1 MEKFIKWNTGN
12 IDFDINISYILISNL
27 PGDIKMWS
35 EELQELSEEY
45 FEYNG
50 VNVKTQ
56 KGDFG
61 ILNIDY
67 QNKIYTI
74 SLLTENIRNLNL
86 TFNSVEELL
95 QSGWAVD

>member
-1 MEKFIKWNTGN
+1 
-12 IDFDINISYILISNL
+12 
-27 PGDIKMWS
+27 MWS
-35 EELQELSEEY
+35 KDLQELSEEHL
-45 FEYNG
+45 EYNG

-61 ILNIDY
+61 ILDIDY

-86 TFNSVEELL
+86 TFNSVEEIIK
-95 QSGWAVD
+95 SGWAID